1 VLCTNAGG
9 DVRMNA
15 DSLVRSSA
23 SETDERGDSAR
34 PRRRAVLSGAA
45 ARAWLTFA
53 GWVLIIAVLRWAQA
67 VAVPIALA
75 VLLTFLL
82 NGPVTFLAR
91 YVRRPLATGV
101 IVTFTLACG
110 LVALWSL
117 ASQVTGL
124 ANELPAYRQNIRA
137 KVADIRGVG
146 ESPWLQRLQ
155 STLDDIQN
163 EMRRGRPKDEA
174 KPTPVVVAD
183 AATSGWGLPAWGTA
197 LFAPMGTMAVV
208 FVFVTFM
215 LLEYASLRDRVLAVV
230 GDGYLANTTKAFDE
244 AASRLSR
251 YLAMQLLVNSIYGTL
266 CGLGLWAIGVP
277 YPFLWG
283 VVGGVLRFVPYVGPW
298 IGASL
303 PIITSVAVFPRWHET
318 LWAIGLMVGLELF
331 TNLVLETVLYAGA
344 AGVSQVALLIAIAFW
359 TWLWGPIGLLL
370 GMPLTVCLVVLAKHT
385 TALSAFR
392 VLMTDAPALSPDQA
406 YYQRLLAGQAGDAAS
421 IVEEFLRGQPA
432 DEVYDAVLLPALNYA
447 RRDRH
452 EKRIS
457 SEAEHTIA
465 DGTVAVLSDL
475 SPTLDDDV
483 SERSRVEPRLRVL
496 GYPAHGATGEA
507 ALQLLAHLCRDQP
520 IAMTIAPTRML
531 VSEMVAMANDEGYQ
545 VVCLADLPPH
555 SLSKVRY
562 AISRLRQH
570 APHVKVLV
578 GRWAPAGFA
587 SDLRT
592 MLLEAGA
599 TDVATSLVGTRSQLL
614 NLAAC
619 APSDAPAPD
628 RRPVSSRPAK
638 DPQQAG
644 QLQQPAP
651 IDLH

>member
-1 VLCTNAGG
+1 VLCTNGLG
-9 DVRMNA
+9 YVRMNA
-15 DSLVRSSA
+15 DSPLPSPTRPAVRS
-23 SETDERGDSAR
+23 
-34 PRRRAVLSGAA
+34 GAH
-45 ARAWLTFA
+45 ARAWLTLA
-53 GWVLIIAVLRWAQA
+53 GWVLIVAVLRWAQA
-67 VAVPIALA
+67 LAVPIALA

-91 YVRRPLATGV
+91 YLKRPLATGIV
-101 IVTFTLACG
+101 VTFTLACG

-117 ASQVTGL
+117 AFQITGL

-163 EMRRGRPKDEA
+163 EMRRGRAKDEA

-183 AATSGWGLPAWGTA
+183 AATSAWGLPAWGAA

-244 AASRLSR
+244 AASRLGR
-251 YLAMQLLVNSIYGTL
+251 YLVMQLLVNSIYGTL
-266 CGLGLWAIGVP
+266 CGLGLWLIGVP

-303 PIITSVAVFPRWHET
+303 PIIMSVAVFPLWHQT

-331 TNLVLETVLYAGA
+331 TNLVLETILYAGA

-385 TALSAFR
+385 SALSAFR

-406 YYQRLLAGQAGDAAS
+406 YYQRLLAGQVEDAKS
-421 IVEEFLRGQPA
+421 VVKEFLRDRPVE
-432 DEVYDAVLLPALNYA
+432 DVYDAVLLPALNYA

-457 SEAEHTIA
+457 SEAERAIA

-475 SPTLDDDV
+475 SPTVAETVDDDV
-483 SERSRVEPRLRVL
+483 DERPRAEPRLRVL
-496 GYPAHGATGEA
+496 GYPAHGATGDA

-520 IAMTIAPTRML
+520 VAMTMTPTRML

-555 SLSKVRY
+555 SWSKVRY

-570 APHVKVLV
+570 APHVQVLV

-587 SDLRT
+587 ADLRT
-592 MLLEAGA
+592 VLLGAGA
-599 TDVATSLVGTRSQLL
+599 TDVATSLVGTRSQLQ
-614 NLAAC
+614 NLAVC
-619 APSDAPAPD
+619 APTDDPAQNRHP
-628 RRPVSSRPAK
+628 RSSRPGS
-638 DPQQAG
+638 DQRQAG
-644 QLQQPAP
+644 PLQQPAS